1 MNVTHI
7 YGSVG
12 VFTVDVTVSDGTTST
27 SASTSATIV
36 LTNPPGDPIDNT
48 DM

>member
-12 VFTVDVTVSDGTTST
+12 VFTVDVTVSDGTTS
-27 SASTSATIV
+27 ASATTAANIV
-36 LTNPPGDPIDNT
+36 LIDPTEGPIDNAN
-48 DM
+48 M